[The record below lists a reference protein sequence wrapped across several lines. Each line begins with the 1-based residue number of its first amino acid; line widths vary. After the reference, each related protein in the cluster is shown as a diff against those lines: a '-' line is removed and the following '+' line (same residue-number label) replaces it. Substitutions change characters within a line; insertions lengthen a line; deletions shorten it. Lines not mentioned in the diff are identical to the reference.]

1 MTQSFPDSGPAP
13 RPITRRGF
21 AFGLLLVLGFALIY
35 GLVVRAYQVE
45 GGLSVTASETIATS
59 DITATVEPIDF
70 DARTNT
76 MTVRF
81 RFDVTRSDLLQDG
94 VRLAQGIRITIYSA
108 DGSDEVLFPR
118 GEPIGNTEIEMG
130 TSGELYAYPLDTHD
144 GFIAV
149 AAETYDRGAGGI
161 NTTTGEL
168 PMALAIDGSISG
180 WEMKADLRVL
190 NGYPL
195 AVFDIKR
202 AFSTQAFAIVLV
214 AMAITVAGLAFIT
227 AVLTATNRR
236 RFETPLLAWVGAI
249 LFALPLLR
257 TYLPGSP
264 PIGAAL
270 DIYLYLWTFVISVSA
285 LVLLFIS
292 WTRQRK
298 AELLAELSEETA
310 AHNPLKGFSDDA

>member
-1 MTQSFPDSGPAP
+1 MVGNPSVPQAVP
-13 RPITRRGF
+13 RPISRRGL
-21 AFGLLLVLGFALIY
+21 ALAAVLVVLFALVY
-35 GLVVRAYQVE
+35 VLVVRAYQVE
-45 GGLSVTASETIATS
+45 GGLSVTTSETVSVS

-118 GEPIGNTEIEMG
+118 GEPIGNTEIEIG

-144 GFIAV
+144 GFISV

-168 PMALAIDGSISG
+168 PIALAIDGSISG

-195 AVFDIKR
+195 AVFDMKR

-214 AMAITVAGLAFIT
+214 AMAITVAALAF
-227 AVLTATNRR
+227 LTALLTVTDRR
-236 RFETPLLAWVGAI
+236 RFEMPMLAWVAAI

-270 DIYLYLWTFVISVSA
+270 DIYLYLWTFVLAVTA

-292 WTRQRK
+292 WVRQRK

-310 AHNPLKGFSDDA
+310 TRNSLKEVSDGA